1 MDFNPL
7 IHPSLTEIR
16 RDMHTL
22 PSLAS
27 ADPGEPSELELDRP
41 ALERA
46 LGEQLNVLLS
56 ASRALV
62 VEAAAT
68 FHPELPPAAFHIAH
82 RLWAFGATKV
92 SLVAEAVAMD
102 RSATSRLTARL
113 TECGL
118 IVARPDPADG
128 RGTVLDLTELGRIKV
143 DQAMARKSSVFRKKI
158 ETLSYPE
165 LQLFTD
171 LLGRFNN
178 RASYGTAH

>member
-62 VEAAAT
+62 VKRQLHFIQNCHLQPSILHIDFGRLVRPKSAWLPRRSRWIEVQRAA
-68 FHPELPPAAFHIAH
+68 
-82 RLWAFGATKV
+82 
-92 SLVAEAVAMD
+92 
-102 RSATSRLTARL
+102 
-113 TECGL
+113 
-118 IVARPDPADG
+118 
-128 RGTVLDLTELGRIKV
+128 
-143 DQAMARKSSVFRKKI
+143 
-158 ETLSYPE
+158 
-165 LQLFTD
+165 
-171 LLGRFNN
+171 
-178 RASYGTAH
+178 